1 MSLAKVRRMHES
13 IRQTAAELID
23 GFVDAGR
30 CDFTHD
36 YARVFPLRIFMS
48 LVDLPIAD
56 VERIRHLAEC
66 MTRPN
71 PPMPFGAANRA
82 FYDYMTTVGAARS
95 ADQGETLATHVLA
108 DEKGRRR

>member
-48 LVDLPIAD
+48 LVDLAIAD
-56 VERIRHLAEC
+56 AERIRHSAEC

-71 PPMPFGAANRA
+71 QPIPFRSVVNTSELQSIMPIPYA
-82 FYDYMTTVGAARS
+82 FLRLKKKNTITIS
-95 ADQGETLATHVLA
+95 S
-108 DEKGRRR
+108 